1 MAGIDSL
8 PPDQRAVVSLV
19 LKQGKSYAEIAGLL
33 GIDEAAVRERAHSAL
48 GALAPT
54 EGTPPPPQRRAAV
67 ADYLLGQQPAQDAD
81 QTRDYLASSASGRA
95 WARVVAGALRPLAS
109 NSALPEIP
117 SGGTAA
123 VADAANGSAG
133 SAQTQPARAPTTVA
147 VAEAAP
153 PKQPPPPARPPSEE
167 SPPDAGPPRRLRQT
181 AGSSRRA
188 GAVLLG
194 LVAAGLIALVVV
206 LATGGSSKHK
216 AKPASAAKTS
226 TTATPQIVGQ
236 INLTPPP
243 GGGHAIGIGLLVA
256 QGNQLAL
263 ELQAQSLPPTTK
275 SFGYGVW
282 LYNSHTSAEAVGSAP
297 PVGKNGRLSALA
309 ALPSDTGNFR
319 ALIITRETSSR
330 PTRPGAIVLSGRL
343 PGK

>member
-1 MAGIDSL
+1 MAGLDSL
-8 PPDQRAVVSLV
+8 PPDQRAVLSLV

-33 GIDEAAVRERAHSAL
+33 GIEEGAVRERAHAAL

-95 WARVVAGALRPLAS
+95 WARVVAGALRPLADG
-109 NSALPEIP
+109 ALPEIP
-117 SGGTAA
+117 SGEAA
-123 VADAANGSAG
+123 AIADAANGSAG
-133 SAQTQPARAPTTVA
+133 SAQTESAPSPAAVA
-147 VAEAAP
+147 VADAAP
-153 PKQPPPPARPPSEE
+153 PGQPPVSEGPPAKAPPD
-167 SPPDAGPPRRLRQT
+167 DAGPPRRRRQ
-181 AGSSRRA
+181 AAASSRRA
-188 GAVLLG
+188 GAVLIG
-194 LVAAGLIALVVV
+194 VVAAGLIALIVV

-216 AKPASAAKTS
+216 AKPARAATSS

-236 INLTPPP
+236 INMTAPP
-243 GGGHAIGIGLLVA
+243 GARHAIGIGLLVA

-263 ELQAQSLPPTTK
+263 ELQAQNLAPTTK

-282 LYNSHTSAEAVGSAP
+282 LYNSHTSAEAIGSAP
-297 PVGKNGRLSALA
+297 PVGKNGRLSAIA
-309 ALPSDTGNFR
+309 ALPANTGNFR

-343 PGK
+343 PGR

>member
-1 MAGIDSL
+1 MAGLDSL
-8 PPDQRAVVSLV
+8 PPDQRAVLSLV

-33 GIDEAAVRERAHSAL
+33 GIDEAAVRERAHAAL

-54 EGTPPPPQRRAAV
+54 EGTPPPTQRRAAV
-67 ADYLLGQQPAQDAD
+67 ADYLLGQQPAQETD
-81 QTRDYLASSASGRA
+81 QTRDYLSSSASGRA
-95 WARVVAGALRPLAS
+95 WARVVAGALRPLA
-109 NSALPEIP
+109 ADTLPEIP
-117 SGGTAA
+117 GDDRGAI
-123 VADAANGSAG
+123 ADATNGSAG
-133 SAQTQPARAPTTVA
+133 AAQTEPAQAQTAVA

-153 PKQPPPPARPPSEE
+153 PAAPPPAGA
-167 SPPDAGPPRRLRQT
+167 SPTGAPASAAGPPRRSRPTT
-181 AGSSRRA
+181 ASSRRA

-194 LVAAGLIALVVV
+194 LVAAGLIALIVV

-216 AKPASAAKTS
+216 AKPARAGTTS

-236 INLTPPP
+236 INLTPPR
-243 GGGHAIGIGLLVA
+243 GGGRAIGIGLIVA

-263 ELQAQSLPPTTK
+263 ELQAQSLAPTTK

-309 ALPSDTGNFR
+309 ALPADTTNFR
-319 ALIITRETSSR
+319 ALIVTRETSSR
-330 PTRPGAIVLSGRL
+330 PTRPGPIVLSGRL
-343 PGK
+343 PGR

>member
-1 MAGIDSL
+1 
-8 PPDQRAVVSLV
+8 
-19 LKQGKSYAEIAGLL
+19 
-33 GIDEAAVRERAHSAL
+33 
-48 GALAPT
+48 LAPT
-54 EGTPPPPQRRAAV
+54 EGTPPPAQRRAAV

-81 QTRDYLASSASGRA
+81 QTREYLASSASGRA
-95 WARVVAGALRPLAS
+95 WARVVAGALRPLA
-109 NSALPEIP
+109 NGALPEIP
-117 SGGTAA
+117 SGATAA
-123 VADAANGSAG
+123 IADAANGSAA
-133 SAQTQPARAPTTVA
+133 SAEPRLAPAATKVA

-153 PKQPPPPARPPSEE
+153 PTAPPPPARPASEAT
-167 SPPDAGPPRRLRQT
+167 PADAGPPRGPRPP
-181 AGSSRRA
+181 AGSSKRA
-188 GAVLLG
+188 GAVLIG

-216 AKPASAAKTS
+216 AKPSRATTS

-236 INLTPPP
+236 INLTPAP
-243 GGGHAIGIGLLVA
+243 GHGHAIGIALLVA

-309 ALPSDTGNFR
+309 ALPADTGNFR
-319 ALIITRETSSR
+319 DLIITRETSSR
-330 PTRPGAIVLSGRL
+330 PTRPGPVVLSGRL

>member
-1 MAGIDSL
+1 
-8 PPDQRAVVSLV
+8 VVSLV

-33 GIDEAAVRERAHSAL
+33 GIDERAVRERAHAAL

-95 WARVVAGALRPLAS
+95 WARVVAGALRPVADG
-109 NSALPEIP
+109 ALPEIP
-117 SGGTAA
+117 SGDRGAA
-123 VADAANGSAG
+123 ADAANGAAG
-133 SAQTQPARAPTTVA
+133 AARSEPVQAQAAVA

-153 PKQPPPPARPPSEE
+153 PIQPPATEAPLTDAPAGAS
-167 SPPDAGPPRRLRQT
+167 GPPRRPRQT
-181 AGSSRRA
+181 TASSRRA

-194 LVAAGLIALVVV
+194 LVAAGLIALIVV

-216 AKPASAAKTS
+216 AKPARAATTS

-236 INLTPPP
+236 INLTPPS
-243 GGGHAIGIGLLVA
+243 GGGHAIGIGLIVA

-309 ALPSDTGNFR
+309 ALPTDTTNFR
-319 ALIITRETSSR
+319 ALIVTRETSSR
-330 PTRPGAIVLSGRL
+330 PTRPGPIVLSGRL
-343 PGK
+343 PGR